1 YTPPPNVHGDGAA
14 SFAFQVEDDGGTA
27 NGGVDLDPTPNTL
40 TIDVDSATALYF
52 PAIGN
57 GAVGPDLFVLHD
69 QSTPRPPPVR
79 TAPAA
84 GFGSNAGENG
94 GFHELNNKLYFF
106 ADEATIFGGLHQL
119 GTDGTISLVSGA
131 ISTGSDA
138 HFTYFDHALYF
149 RAFSSAGDELVR
161 LDGSGLVTPIDVNPG
176 PANSFAG
183 ADGGFAA
190 FHGSLYFSA
199 DTPATGEDLFRLD
212 AGSTTPVPV
221 EIDPGTQ
228 SSFAGEDSGFG
239 VLNQTLYFNAFNAA
253 DLQSELFSLAAGS
266 STPSVVRDA

>member
-1 YTPPPNVHGDGAA
+1 R
-14 SFAFQVEDDGGTA
+14 A
-27 NGGVDLDPTPNTL
+27 NGGVDLDPTPNTI
-40 TIDVDSATALYF
+40 TINVDSATALYF

-69 QSTPRPPPVR
+69 QSTPRPLPVR
-79 TAPAA
+79 TDPAA

-119 GTDGTISLVSGA
+119 GTAGTISLA
-131 ISTGSDA
+131 TAPISPGSDA
-138 HFTYFDHALYF
+138 SFTYCDPALYS
-149 RAFSSAGDELVR
+149 RPFSSAGDERVR
-161 LDGSGLVTPIDVNPG
+161 LAGNGVVTPIDVNPG

-190 FHGSLYFSA
+190 LHGSLYFSA

-212 AGSTTPVPV
+212 AGST
-221 EIDPGTQ
+221 
-228 SSFAGEDSGFG
+228 
-239 VLNQTLYFNAFNAA
+239 
-253 DLQSELFSLAAGS
+253 
-266 STPSVVRDA
+266 